1 MFKISHFYIFK
12 CVNIFIIIYLNY
24 KLFINIQIIIYNK
37 MNDINNN
44 MISLVKKTLPEIDL
58 KLSNQIIECINDV
71 TNITD
76 NEKIQLNI
84 Y

>member
-1 MFKISHFYIFK
+1 
-12 CVNIFIIIYLNY
+12 
-24 KLFINIQIIIYNK
+24 

-71 TNITD
+71 TS
-76 NEKIQLNI
+76 
-84 Y
+84 YYR